1 MIFSARIYF
10 YEFFSSFSNFSLPL
24 KEKEASGSFPLA
36 ARKAEKRESRNEFV
50 FPSAYSICGFSISIS
65 FPRAHSFDEWKALRT
80 NVLNLRN
87 LKRFPSCKTWEIE
100 KDIFFCLVK
109 SVGQRKNSESPWG
122 IEPQTFRFRAPK
134 FIWHA
139 LGCKSIALRN

>member
-1 MIFSARIYF
+1 MVSSAGTYF
-10 YEFFSSFSNFSLPL
+10 YVFFQAFLTSLSL
-24 KEKEASGSFPLA
+24 WKKKEASGSIPLA

-50 FPSAYSICGFSISIS
+50 LPSAYLICGFSISIS
-65 FPRAHSFDEWKALRT
+65 FPRAHPFDEWKALRT

-87 LKRFPSCKTWEIE
+87 LKRFQSCKTWEIE
-100 KDIFFCLVK
+100 KDVFFCLVK

-139 LGCKSIALRN
+139 LGCMSIALRF